1 MIGLARMAQPR
12 IIATEDLLA
21 ALRPAGQRAEFA
33 GRVLNL
39 SAGGTLIAGSGF
51 EGGES
56 LGVDSRAPTFDL
68 PAKVRWCT
76 ARADQWACAWSS
88 CEYDLAVR
96 GSRRWRTRLTRRQ
109 RSTPRRAGGSSTASR
124 SPTDTSPRPHRLMA
138 SVFQRGAPSLA
149 RTC

>member
-88 CEYDLAVR
+88 WEYDLAVR
-96 GSRRWRTRLTRRQ
+96 GSRRWRTRLNAAAAIYAQACGRLVDRLALADGHLPTAASADGQ
-109 RSTPRRAGGSSTASR
+109 RVSAWR
-124 SPTDTSPRPHRLMA
+124 S
-138 SVFQRGAPSLA
+138 
-149 RTC
+149 